1 MTMNTNRDAMIAAMT
16 EELAPVR
23 PFNPMHGAL
32 LVGLAAFATVLAV
45 EFVEGLWRGILAGEA
60 APFFWVTNGLLLVLG
75 VASTAAV
82 IAMSSPR
89 VGGRNEAPKWAS
101 AMAGVLPVAAL
112 VSVLPHADE
121 GASLVD
127 PYALHCA
134 TSAMA
139 SSLLVGA
146 ALVIWLR
153 RGAPVSPA
161 LAGWYTGL
169 AAGALG
175 AVAYGLSCPLDTV
188 THLGIWHIAPV
199 AAAAIGGRIV
209 VPHLIRW

>member
-23 PFNPMHGAL
+23 PFTPARGAL
-32 LVGLAAFATVLAV
+32 LVGFAVLVTVLAV
-45 EFVEGLWRGILAGEA
+45 EFVDGLWRGILAGEA
-60 APFFWVTNGLLLVLG
+60 APFFWVANGLLLVLG
-75 VASTAAV
+75 IASTAAV

-89 VGGRNEAPKWAS
+89 VGGRNESPKWAS
-101 AMAGVLPVAAL
+101 AMTGVLPVAAL
-112 VSVLPHADE
+112 VSVLPHTGE

-127 PYALHCA
+127 PYAFHCM
-134 TSAMA
+134 TSAFL

-146 ALVIWLR
+146 ALVVWLR
-153 RGAPVSPA
+153 MGAPVSRT

-175 AVAYGLSCPLDTV
+175 AVAYGLSCPFDTV
-188 THLGIWHIAPV
+188 THLGIWHIVPV
-199 AAAAIGGRIV
+199 AAAAIAWRLI

>member
-16 EELAPVR
+16 EELAPVQ
-23 PFNPMHGAL
+23 PFNPARGAL
-32 LVGLAAFATVLAV
+32 LVGFAVLVTVLAV
-45 EFVEGLWRGILAGEA
+45 EFVDGLWRGILAGEA
-60 APFFWVTNGLLLVLG
+60 APFFWVANGLLLVLG
-75 VASTAAV
+75 IASTAAV

-89 VGGRNEAPKWAS
+89 VGGRNESPKWAS
-101 AMAGVLPVAAL
+101 AMIGVLPVAAL
-112 VSVLPHADE
+112 VSVLPHADK

-127 PYALHCA
+127 PYASHCV
-134 TSAMA
+134 TSALL
-139 SSLLVGA
+139 SSLLVGS
-146 ALVIWLR
+146 ALVVWLR
-153 RGAPVSPA
+153 MGAPVSRT

-188 THLGIWHIAPV
+188 THLGIWHVVPV
-199 AAAAIGGRIV
+199 AAAAIAGRLI

>member
-16 EELAPVR
+16 EELAPVQ
-23 PFNPMHGAL
+23 PFNPARGAL
-32 LVGLAAFATVLAV
+32 LVGFAVLVTVLAV
-45 EFVEGLWRGILAGEA
+45 EFVDGLWRGILAGEA
-60 APFFWVTNGLLLVLG
+60 APFFWVANGLLLVLG
-75 VASTAAV
+75 IASTAAV

-89 VGGRNEAPKWAS
+89 VGGRNESPKWAS
-101 AMAGVLPVAAL
+101 AMIGVLPVAAL

-127 PYALHCA
+127 PYAYHCV
-134 TSAMA
+134 TSALL
-139 SSLLVGA
+139 SSLLVGS
-146 ALVIWLR
+146 ALVVWLR
-153 RGAPVSPA
+153 MGAPVSRT

-188 THLGIWHIAPV
+188 THLGIWHVVPV
-199 AAAAIGGRIV
+199 AAAAIAGRLI